1 MHFMSKS
8 FEKYFV
14 DKVAQTIK
22 RHDVIPSRRVI
33 VALSGGRDS
42 VALLRVLTKLSYECE
57 AIHCNFSLRGEE
69 SLRDEKFVKQLCKN
83 LGVYLTTTTF
93 DTRTYALSNGIS
105 IEMAAREL
113 RYGFFNKVARD
124 RGIDTIAVA
133 HHREDNAE
141 TILLNMIR
149 GTGLK
154 GLTGMAY
161 RRDNISRPLL
171 DVSRK
176 EIKEYLN
183 AIDQDYVDD
192 STNEVADVKR
202 NFVRLEIMPLLRHLN
217 PSITETLVANGQRAA
232 EAMKFIEQHNPLH
245 PITSNNG
252 KLTIKK
258 SEITSESVLFDL
270 LNRYGFSPATI
281 ENIYAQIDDTPG
293 AVFDSD
299 THRLLR
305 DRDCLMIKPRG
316 EEKPLEVA
324 TRLADVS
331 EFATMPRRKDTVCLD
346 ADKVGDHLETRFA
359 KKGDRFVPLGMK
371 GSKLVSDYLTDRKA
385 DLFSKQS
392 QTVLTNG
399 KDIVWLVGRQ
409 IDDRYKVVEGVT
421 KRLLICS
428 TTKQDNPLSNNINK
442 NNKT

>member
-1 MHFMSKS
+1 MSKS

-42 VALLRVLTKLSYECE
+42 VALLRVLTKLGYECE

-93 DTRTYALSNGIS
+93 DTRAHALSNGIS

-183 AIDQDYVDD
+183 VIGQNYVDD

-202 NFVRLEIMPLLRHLN
+202 NFVRLKIMPLLHHLN
-217 PSITETLVANGQRAA
+217 PSIT
-232 EAMKFIEQHNPLH
+232 
-245 PITSNNG
+245 
-252 KLTIKK
+252 
-258 SEITSESVLFDL
+258 
-270 LNRYGFSPATI
+270 
-281 ENIYAQIDDTPG
+281 
-293 AVFDSD
+293 
-299 THRLLR
+299 
-305 DRDCLMIKPRG
+305 
-316 EEKPLEVA
+316 
-324 TRLADVS
+324 
-331 EFATMPRRKDTVCLD
+331 
-346 ADKVGDHLETRFA
+346 
-359 KKGDRFVPLGMK
+359 
-371 GSKLVSDYLTDRKA
+371 DRK
-385 DLFSKQS
+385 S
-392 QTVLTNG
+392 
-399 KDIVWLVGRQ
+399 
-409 IDDRYKVVEGVT
+409 VV
-421 KRLLICS
+421 
-428 TTKQDNPLSNNINK
+428 
-442 NNKT
+442 

>member
-1 MHFMSKS
+1 MSKS

-22 RHDVIPSRRVI
+22 RHCEMSSPRVI

-42 VALLRVLTKLSYECE
+42 VALLRVLRKLGYDCE

-69 SLRDEKFVKQLCKN
+69 SLRDEQFVKQLCGN
-83 LGVYLTTTTF
+83 LRVYLTTTTF
-93 DTRTYALSNGIS
+93 DTRAYAHSNGIS

-113 RYGFFNKVARD
+113 RYDFFNKVARE
-124 RGIDTIAVA
+124 RNINTIAVA

-149 GTGLK
+149 GTGLI

-161 RRDNISRPLL
+161 RRDNIARPLL
-171 DVSRK
+171 DASRE
-176 EIKEYLN
+176 EIKEYLDT
-183 AIDQDYVDD
+183 IGQDYVDD

-202 NFVRLEIMPLLRHLN
+202 NFVRLEIMPRLRHLN
-217 PSITETLVANGQRAA
+217 PSITDTLVANGQRAA
-232 EAMKFIEQHNPLH
+232 EAIKFIEQHDTLKPLA
-245 PITSNNG
+245 TESNN
-252 KLTIKK
+252 LTIKK
-258 SEITSESVLFDL
+258 SDITSETTLFGL
-270 LNRYGFSPATI
+270 LSHYSFSPAVI
-281 ENIYAQIDDTPG
+281 EDIYAHLDNTPG
-293 AVFDSD
+293 AVFESD

-305 DRDCLMIKPRG
+305 DRDCLIIKPRG
-316 EEKPLEVA
+316 EVKPLEVV

-331 EFATMPRRKDTVCLD
+331 EFATMPRKKDTVCLD
-346 ADKVGDHLETRFA
+346 ADKVGDHLETRLT
-359 KKGDRFVPLGMK
+359 KKGDRFVPLGMR

-428 TTKQDNPLSNNINK
+428 TAK
-442 NNKT
+442 